1 MTSTR
6 RRSWADLSATYRA
19 PLRSRDDTVD
29 HAAAVSW
36 ALARGVVAVGGRL
49 GEVPCSLSEAV
60 AAVAREHGS
69 RVADRLER
77 FAAVPVGSTM
87 WTRHPDGDLWVGV
100 VTGRW
105 SFDDSPDA
113 AAFDLQHTRPCEWS
127 EEPVSPGRAPA
138 AVLETFARGGR
149 NFQRI
154 RRL

>member
-1 MTSTR
+1 M
-6 RRSWADLSATYRA
+6 
-19 PLRSRDDTVD
+19 RSRDDAVD

-36 ALARGVVAVGGRL
+36 ALAHGVVAVGGRL
-49 GEVPCSLSEAV
+49 GETPQSLSQAV
-60 AAVAREHGS
+60 TAVEREHGS
-69 RVADRLER
+69 RVGDRLER
-77 FAAVPVGSTM
+77 FAIVPVGSTM

-100 VTGRW
+100 VTGPW
-105 SFDDSPDA
+105 LFDEATDA

-127 EEPVSPGRAPA
+127 DEPVPMDRVPD